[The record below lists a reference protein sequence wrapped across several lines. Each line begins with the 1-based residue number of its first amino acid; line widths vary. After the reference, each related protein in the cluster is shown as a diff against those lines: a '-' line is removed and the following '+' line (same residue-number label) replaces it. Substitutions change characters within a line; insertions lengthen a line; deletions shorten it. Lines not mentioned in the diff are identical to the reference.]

1 MGTIDASL
9 SFLPL
14 PVIQHDYPLA
24 MMWIGMSKY
33 FRKWPVECGSFPSLS
48 LWQWPLSKEA
58 SLDSHSY
65 QDDYGIKNSV
75 WGSWFDGRRL
85 IASPNWRLH
94 GIGFFDSYRWA
105 CEKKGVLWNSSGY
118 SYICT
123 LTCCDEPQYFPYLNR
138 YTTYNQDLPDIPCI
152 FHANILLKPFF
163 NLHQKWAAIFLPCR
177 SARFIACRRRTRFFW
192 SLFLRTPF
200 LKSHL
205 DLFPKRR
212 RLFITFWWWR
222 FIPLSHSIHGSLQK
236 TYWTKL

>member
-1 MGTIDASL
+1 
-9 SFLPL
+9 
-14 PVIQHDYPLA
+14 
-24 MMWIGMSKY
+24 MWIGMSKY

-85 IASPNWRLH
+85 IASPNWRLY

-152 FHANILLKPFF
+152 FHENILLKPFL
-163 NLHQKWAAIFLPCR
+163 NLSIKSEQPFSYHAEVPGSLLVEDEPDSFGVSSWELLFWKAIL
-177 SARFIACRRRTRFFW
+177 TFFQREDVCS
-192 SLFLRTPF
+192 SLFGDGVL
-200 LKSHL
+200 S
-205 DLFPKRR
+205 LFP
-212 RLFITFWWWR
+212 I
-222 FIPLSHSIHGSLQK
+222 LSMVTCK
-236 TYWTKL
+236 KNNWTKL